1 MGEKDITEKIL
12 EDYNDIFS
20 DIVNVLLF
28 DGEQRV
34 EENSLVNVAVH
45 SQYKDDKDNLHEQ
58 ERDVAKYW
66 KERDIEI
73 ALYGI
78 ENQTEIE
85 RRMPL
90 RIFGYE
96 GASYRMQFDKKKV
109 APVIT
114 LVLYFGTE
122 KRWNSS
128 RNLKDLIEIP
138 EDLEDYVN
146 DIHVNIF
153 EVAWL
158 SKEQIDKFTSD
169 FRIVANFFA
178 NKRKNR
184 DYVPDDK
191 TTIKHVDELLKLLS
205 AMTGDYR
212 YNKILANREEVKNMC
227 DVAQRLEDRGMQ
239 KGLQQ
244 GRSEGLIEGGNQM
257 IYSLVQDGDLTPE
270 KGAQRLGITV
280 EKLKANMV
288 TTGFKYPDN
297 EK

>member
-1 MGEKDITEKIL
+1 MLNPAITGEMSADSSSPYRGSPTSKRRVSRQPRPHGL
-12 EDYNDIFS
+12 QRPLAMSDIFS

-45 SQYKDDKDNLHEQ
+45 SQYKDDKDKLHEQ

-128 RNLKDLIEIP
+128 RNCLNCCL
-138 EDLEDYVN
+138 
-146 DIHVNIF
+146 
-153 EVAWL
+153 
-158 SKEQIDKFTSD
+158 
-169 FRIVANFFA
+169 R
-178 NKRKNR
+178 
-184 DYVPDDK
+184 
-191 TTIKHVDELLKLLS
+191 
-205 AMTGDYR
+205 
-212 YNKILANREEVKNMC
+212 
-227 DVAQRLEDRGMQ
+227 
-239 KGLQQ
+239 
-244 GRSEGLIEGGNQM
+244 
-257 IYSLVQDGDLTPE
+257 
-270 KGAQRLGITV
+270 
-280 EKLKANMV
+280 
-288 TTGFKYPDN
+288 
-297 EK
+297 